1 MKFEDYSRNFL
12 FFHDEA
18 IPELLEKY
26 LPSEDYSLADL
37 GAGDG
42 VLLAALQHA
51 GHLEKAKSIV
61 AVDLSEDRCDRLR
74 QCTDVTVIC
83 SDVTDIPEIESS
95 KLDFIISTQVIE
107 HVDEDKFLHEIER
120 LLKDSG
126 TAYIASLVSEKGADK
141 NYMLKYGWRYGWRF
155 YKNSEG
161 RCLVDPTHL
170 REYESKDHFV
180 SVIENAGFRVVESR
194 LSPLKLSVLEFIMRR
209 VIVPILKPSDPNGFF
224 MKNKMLDYLRKNIKL
239 QPPGYYLVEAV
250 AVKNEKIASEAYSE
264 ASSKRAED

>member
-26 LPSEDYSLADL
+26 LPKKNYSLADL

-42 VLLAALQHA
+42 VLLAALQRA
-51 GHLEKAKSIV
+51 GYLEKAKSIV

-83 SDVTDIPEIESS
+83 SDITAILEIDSS
-95 KLDFIISTQVIE
+95 KLDFVISTQVIE
-107 HVDEDKFLHEIER
+107 HVDESKFLHEIER
-120 LLKDSG
+120 VLKADG

-155 YKNSEG
+155 YKTSDG

-170 REYESKDHFV
+170 REYASKEHFV
-180 SVIENAGFRVVESR
+180 SVIEKAGFQVVESK
-194 LSPLKLSVLEFIMRR
+194 LSPLKLSVLEFLMRR
-209 VIVPILKPSDPNGFF
+209 VIVPIFKPSDPNRFF
-224 MKNKMLDYLRKNIKL
+224 LKNKTLDYLRKKL
-239 QPPGYYLVEAV
+239 SCNLLGITL
-250 AVKNEKIASEAYSE
+250 
-264 ASSKRAED
+264 

>member
-18 IPELLEKY
+18 IPELLERN
-26 LPSEDYSLADL
+26 LPKNDYSLADL

-42 VLLAALQHA
+42 VLLAALQQA
-51 GHLEKAKSIV
+51 GYLGKAKPIV

-83 SDVTDIPEIESS
+83 SDVTTIPQLENS
-95 KLDFIISTQVIE
+95 KFDFIMSTQVIE

-120 LLKDSG
+120 LLNDNGKL
-126 TAYIASLVSEKGADK
+126 YIASLVSEYGSDK

-155 YKNSEG
+155 YRKSDG

-170 REYESKDHFV
+170 REYESKEHFV
-180 SVIENAGFRVVESR
+180 KVIEKAGFQVIESR
-194 LSPLKLSVLEFIMRR
+194 LSPLKLSALEFLMRR
-209 VIVPILKPSDPNGFF
+209 VIVPILKPKDPNGFF
-224 MKNKMLDYLRKNIKL
+224 MKNKALDYLRKNIKL
-239 QPPGYYLVEAV
+239 QPPGYYLVEAI
-250 AVKNEKIASEAYSE
+250 AVKKI
-264 ASSKRAED
+264 D

>member
-18 IPELLEKY
+18 IPKLLEKY
-26 LPSEDYSLADL
+26 LPSQEYSLADL

-42 VLLAALQHA
+42 VLLAALQHS

-83 SDVTDIPEIESS
+83 SDVTDIPKLESTQF
-95 KLDFIISTQVIE
+95 DFVISTQVIE
-107 HVDEDKFLHEIER
+107 HVDESRFLHEIER
-120 LLKDSG
+120 LLKDNG
-126 TAYIASLVSEKGADK
+126 KVYIASLVSEYGSDK

-155 YKNSEG
+155 YKNSDG

-170 REYESKDHFV
+170 REYESREHFV
-180 SVIENAGFRVVESR
+180 SVIEKAGFQVVESQ
-194 LSPLKLSVLEFIMRR
+194 LSPLKLSILEFLMRR
-209 VIVPILKPSDPNGFF
+209 VIVPIFKPKDPNRFF
-224 MKNKMLDYLRKNIKL
+224 LKSEVLDYLRKNIKL
-239 QPPGYYLVEAV
+239 QPPGYYLVEAI
-250 AVKNEKIASEAYSE
+250 AVKK
-264 ASSKRAED
+264 K

>member
-18 IPELLEKY
+18 IPELLEKN
-26 LPSEDYSLADL
+26 LPSENYSLADL

-42 VLLAALQHA
+42 VLLAALQQA
-51 GHLEKAKSIV
+51 GHLEKANPIV

-74 QCTDVTVIC
+74 QCSDVTVIC
-83 SDVTDIPEIESS
+83 SDVTDVPELEST
-95 KLDFIISTQVIE
+95 KFDFIMSTQVIE
-107 HVDEDKFLHEIER
+107 HVDEDKFLHEIKR
-120 LLKDSG
+120 LLTDNGKL
-126 TAYIASLVSEKGADK
+126 YIASLVSKYGADK

-155 YKNSEG
+155 YKKPDG

-170 REYESKDHFV
+170 REYASEEHFV
-180 SVIENAGFRVVESR
+180 NTIEKAGFQVLKSE

-209 VIVPILKPSDPNGFF
+209 VIVPIFNPKDPNGFF
-224 MKNKMLDYLRKNIKL
+224 VKNKVLDYLRKNIKL

-250 AVKNEKIASEAYSE
+250 AVKKI
-264 ASSKRAED
+264 